1 MRRTIQAA
9 AAALV
14 AWSAGGA
21 PAAKAAD
28 LSLPPVYEP
37 EASPIVELGSGW
49 YLRADANAYDM
60 RYNPVIYGDLD
71 GNLVRTN
78 LNNTNFGATLG
89 VGYQFNSMFRV
100 DLTYD
105 YMTPFSRNQGVGFV
119 SNTNGGSLPFAQATG
134 CPATVDPANPANLYT
149 ITCSANYTTK
159 VTASAYLANAYI
171 DLAHWYGITPYIG
184 AGAGLAYVETQ
195 TKVVFRDYG
204 GNLYG
209 TGTSYCGG
217 NTGLSGFSCFDMG
230 YWNNNGPKTTQ
241 YNFAYALMAGF
252 SYDVSSLLKLDI
264 GYRYLNL
271 GSSISSQEFRAGV
284 RITPD
289 G

>member
-37 EASPIVELGSGW
+37 EASPIVEFGSGW

-60 RYNPVIYGDLD
+60 TYHSNVFGSL
-71 GNLVRTN
+71 G
-78 LNNTNFGATLG
+78 NTNFGATLG

-105 YMTPFSRNQGVGFV
+105 YQTPFTKNTTSYYESGIIQGWTSAYALNPVY
-119 SNTNGGSLPFAQATG
+119 G
-134 CPATVDPANPANLYT
+134 CPIGVDAINPGYVDTDSCTRN
-149 ITCSANYTTK
+149 SWSK
-159 VTASAYLANAYI
+159 VTSNVYLVNAYL
-171 DLAHWYGITPYIG
+171 DLAHWNGVTPYIG
-184 AGAGLAYVETQ
+184 AGAGLSVVETQ
-195 TKVVFRDYG
+195 ANATYRFSNG
-204 GNLYG
+204 TLYG
-209 TGTSYCGG
+209 DGNNYCGG
-217 NTGLSGFSCFDMG
+217 NTGNAALPCYHLG
-230 YWNNNGPKTTQ
+230 YWNNVGPKATA

-252 SYDVSSLLKLDI
+252 SYDVSSMLKVDI
-264 GYRYLNL
+264 GYRYLNM
-271 GSSISSQEFRAGV
+271 GPNISAQEFRAGV